1 MLKKHMLYLLF
12 QIKSS
17 IRVVPRLLL
26 CTVIVT
32 AVVTVA
38 GICGN
43 TMLNSGDRAVNA
55 KIAVVLPEDDPTIL
69 LAFQIVAKMDSIS
82 SIASFVPTK
91 EETAIQYLEEGKV
104 AAAVILPDNF
114 ILDIITGKNT
124 PARIIIPKNAGI
136 ESLLFC
142 TTIDAGSR
150 SVALAQTSVYA
161 VADLY
166 EKYGISDEDYE
177 IANEYLNNQNI
188 SYALRRAG
196 FYNTIVTSA
205 TGTSSSAG
213 YYIASG
219 FVLMLLLCSLSV
231 IGAFSNNP
239 PAIMESLKINRIS
252 KGYIRISEFISVGLI
267 FCLLF
272 GGTALIASLTFAK
285 SIIHMNFT
293 GFLCLLLLI
302 FSVIS
307 YIMLICCMTDSGLI
321 STLLIFLTSVAM
333 LYACGRILP
342 SVYLP
347 QTVATVGEYLPVRHW
362 CRLFESLSTG
372 RVEMYSLL
380 YTIFSV
386 IAFVAASIGI
396 TAIRGRDE

>member
-1 MLKKHMLYLLF
+1 MFKKHMLYLLF
-12 QIKSS
+12 QVKSS
-17 IRVVPRLLL
+17 IRVVPRLLI
-26 CTVIVT
+26 CTIIVT
-32 AVVTVA
+32 AVVAVA

-43 TMLNSGDRAVNA
+43 TMLNSGDKAVNA
-55 KIAVVLPEDDPTIL
+55 KIAIVLPEDDATL
-69 LAFQIVAKMDSIS
+69 LPAFQIVAKMGSIS

-104 AAAVILPDNF
+104 AAAVIIPENF
-114 ILDIITGKNT
+114 ISDIINGKNT

-136 ESLLFC
+136 ESMLFC

-188 SYALRRAG
+188 SFALRRAG
-196 FYNTIVTSA
+196 FYNTIVTSS

-219 FVLMLLLCSLSV
+219 FVFMLLLCSLSV

-272 GGTALIASLTFAK
+272 GGTTLIASLTFAK
-285 SIIHMNFT
+285 SIIHMNFI

-307 YIMLICCMTDSGLI
+307 YIMLICSMTDSGLI

-372 RVEMYSLL
+372 KTEMYSLL
-380 YTIFSV
+380 YTIFSG

-396 TAIRGRDE
+396 TALRGRDE